1 MNTTSLHSDVTVLK
15 SLIAVRLD
23 VSIWSARKK
32 LTALDFGEIS
42 LPPEKLASLGS
53 KKICD
58 PDSLKVFSALKSR
71 AVALLSRV
79 GIRFLGG
86 WAVPESRVQEVID
99 DLKAIEQKFA
109 QAKDDFLA
117 HYNEAVRRW
126 IADNPGWEEVISRSV
141 VGVSTVRSRIE
152 FGWQVFQ
159 VVPPKK
165 SMGAQCQDKLVA
177 EVSSLGGILFQE
189 VAKAANETWM
199 KSYAGKT
206 EVGQKALS
214 PLATLRSK
222 LAGLSFVEPKVLPI
236 VELID
241 TAFAQLPVK
250 GAITGASFFMLQ
262 GLVCLLRDAD
272 ALATHGQM
280 MIEGQISDDILHGFL
295 SDNPESAD
303 VSNQGEKPD
312 CEESFPG
319 DVQCP
324 DMPPAS
330 QLDSYGLW

>member
-1 MNTTSLHSDVTVLK
+1 MTKTSLNSDVTVLQ

-58 PDSLKVFSALKSR
+58 PDTLKVFSALKSR

-86 WAVPESRVQEVID
+86 WAVPESRLQEVID
-99 DLKAIEQKFA
+99 GLKAIEQEFG

-117 HYNEAVRRW
+117 HYDEAVRRW

-165 SMGAQCQDKLVA
+165 SMGTQCQDKLVA
-177 EVSSLGGILFQE
+177 EVSSLGGTLFQE
-189 VAKAANETWM
+189 VAKAANETWL

-214 PLATLRSK
+214 PLTTLRRK
-222 LAGLSFVEPKVLPI
+222 LAGLSFVEPKVFPI

-241 TAFAQLPVK
+241 TAIAQLPAK
-250 GAITGASFFMLQ
+250 GQIGGRSFVMLQ

-280 MIEGQISDDILHGFL
+280 MIEGQTSDDILQGLL
-295 SDNPESAD
+295 SVNPDDEEVLDQA
-303 VSNQGEKPD
+303 NERD
-312 CEESFPG
+312 CEEPCSG
-319 DVQCP
+319 DIQYLE
-324 DMPPAS
+324 MSPAP

>member
-1 MNTTSLHSDVTVLK
+1 MNTTFLNSDVTVLK

-23 VSIWSARKK
+23 VTIWSARKK

-71 AVALLSRV
+71 AIALLGRI

-86 WAVPESRVQEVID
+86 WAVPESRVQEIID
-99 DLKAIEQKFA
+99 GLKAIEQEFA
-109 QAKDDFLA
+109 QAKDDFLT
-117 HYNEAVRRW
+117 HYDEAVRRW
-126 IADNPGWEEVISRSV
+126 ISDNPGWEEVISRSV

-152 FGWQVFQ
+152 FGWQIFQ
-159 VVPPKK
+159 VTPPKK
-165 SMGAQCQDKLVA
+165 SMGTQCQDKLVA

-189 VAKAANETWM
+189 VAKAANETWL

-222 LAGLSFVEPKVLPI
+222 LAGLSFLEPKVLPI

-241 TAFAQLPVK
+241 TATAQLPAK
-250 GAITGASFFMLQ
+250 GTISGSPFVMLQ

-280 MIEGQISDDILHGFL
+280 IIEGQTSDDILQSLL
-295 SDNPESAD
+295 SGNPDGEEVLD
-303 VSNQGEKPD
+303 QGDEVD
-312 CEESFPG
+312 CGEPFPG
-319 DVQCP
+319 DVQYP
-324 DMPPAS
+324 EMPQAP